1 MGRITKSRFWCA
13 RQFLRKENDMGGDS
27 GESTSGET
35 ENIEVSSEVSTNDC
49 NIEISDNE
57 IASAFDE
64 KVFFES
70 NGEINETVENDVSL
84 KSTESDIISEDEVS
98 DAFDENKENTDD
110 FVSEKVEN
118 HDYCDNNSNIENKE
132 VIGNNSENDAGKYDR
147 PTSYREGVRD
157 QVWENA
163 EDEHG
168 RVRDPVTGKYMSKE
182 QPWDMGHKPG
192 YEFSKHQES
201 AKERQISR
209 KEFLD
214 EHNNPDHYRPELP
227 SSNRSHKGE
236 SKTENYYSE
245 EE

>member
-1 MGRITKSRFWCA
+1 MSR
-13 RQFLRKENDMGGDS
+13 DS
-27 GESTSGET
+27 GENTSGET
-35 ENIEVSSEVSTNDC
+35 GNTEASNEVSTKDGKA
-49 NIEISDNE
+49 EITDNE

-64 KVFFES
+64 EVQQETNEVTNEVT
-70 NGEINETVENDVSL
+70 NGETNETAENDISSKSKEKDIISNDEISEAFDEEE
-84 KSTESDIISEDEVS
+84 KSTENLVSEKDES
-98 DAFDENKENTDD
+98 TENL
-110 FVSEKVEN
+110 VLEKVEN
-118 HDYCDNNSNIENKE
+118 KEYSDDNSTIENKE
-132 VIGNNSENDAGKYDR
+132 VPGKYDR

-163 EDEHG
+163 KDEHG
-168 RVRDPVTGKYMSKE
+168 RVRDPVTGRYMSKN

-192 YEFSKHQES
+192 YEFTKHQES

-245 EE
+245 EEQA

>member
-1 MGRITKSRFWCA
+1 MGR
-13 RQFLRKENDMGGDS
+13 DS
-27 GESTSGET
+27 GESTSGEIGS
-35 ENIEVSSEVSTNDC
+35 IEVSSEASSNDC
-49 NIEISDNE
+49 KIDITDNE

-64 KVFFES
+64 EVHCENK
-70 NGEINETVENDVSL
+70 GETNEPLEIEVSPKFKEN
-84 KSTESDIISEDEVS
+84 DIISEDEVS
-98 DAFDENKENTDD
+98 DVFDEKKGNTENL
-110 FVSEKVEN
+110 VSEKVEN
-118 HDYCDNNSNIENKE
+118 KDYCDDNLKIENTEIAEK
-132 VIGNNSENDAGKYDR
+132 NSVNVERKYDR

-163 EDEHG
+163 KDEYG
-168 RVRDPVTGKYMSKE
+168 RVRDPVTGKYMSKT

>member
-1 MGRITKSRFWCA
+1 
-13 RQFLRKENDMGGDS
+13 MGGDV
-27 GESTSGET
+27 GESASNEIG
-35 ENIEVSSEVSTNDC
+35 NVEVQSEESTNDY
-49 NIEISDNE
+49 NIEITDNE
-57 IASAFDE
+57 IAVAFDEEIPSEKNEEINETSENDIFPKSKENDIISTDEVSEAFDE
-64 KVFFES
+64 K
-70 NGEINETVENDVSL
+70 NEN
-84 KSTESDIISEDEVS
+84 SD
-98 DAFDENKENTDD
+98 NL
-110 FVSEKVEN
+110 VSEKVEN
-118 HDYCDNNSNIENKE
+118 YEYSRDNSIIENRE
-132 VIGNNSENDAGKYDR
+132 IFGNNRENDAGKYDR
-147 PTSYREGVRD
+147 PTNYREGIRD

-163 EDEHG
+163 KDEHG
-168 RVRDPVTGKYMSKE
+168 RVRDPITGKYMSKD

-209 KEFLD
+209 KQFLD

>member
-1 MGRITKSRFWCA
+1 
-13 RQFLRKENDMGGDS
+13 MGGDV
-27 GESTSGET
+27 GESTSNEIG
-35 ENIEVSSEVSTNDC
+35 NVEVQSEESTNDY
-49 NIEISDNE
+49 NIEITDNE
-57 IASAFDE
+57 IAVAFDE
-64 KVFFES
+64 EVPSEKNE
-70 NGEINETVENDVSL
+70 EINENSENDIFS
-84 KSTESDIISEDEVS
+84 KSKENDIISTDEVS
-98 DAFDENKENTDD
+98 EAFNEKNENSDNL
-110 FVSEKVEN
+110 VSEKVEN
-118 HDYCDNNSNIENKE
+118 YEYSRDNSFIENRE
-132 VIGNNSENDAGKYDR
+132 IFGNNRENDAGKYDR
-147 PTSYREGVRD
+147 PTNYREGIRD

-163 EDEHG
+163 KDEHG
-168 RVRDPVTGKYMSKE
+168 RVRDPITGKYMSKD

-209 KEFLD
+209 KQFLD

>member
-1 MGRITKSRFWCA
+1 
-13 RQFLRKENDMGGDS
+13 MGGDV
-27 GESTSGET
+27 GESTSNEIG
-35 ENIEVSSEVSTNDC
+35 NVEVQSEESTNDY
-49 NIEISDNE
+49 NIEITDNE
-57 IASAFDE
+57 IAVAFDE
-64 KVFFES
+64 EVPSEKNE
-70 NGEINETVENDVSL
+70 EINENSENDIFS
-84 KSTESDIISEDEVS
+84 KSKENDIISTDEVS
-98 DAFDENKENTDD
+98 EAFNEKNENSDNL
-110 FVSEKVEN
+110 VSEKVEN
-118 HDYCDNNSNIENKE
+118 YEYSRDNSIIENRE
-132 VIGNNSENDAGKYDR
+132 IFGNNRENDAGKYDR
-147 PTSYREGVRD
+147 PTNYREGIRD

-163 EDEHG
+163 KDEHG
-168 RVRDPVTGKYMSKE
+168 RVRDPITGKYMSKD

-209 KEFLD
+209 KQFLD

>member
-1 MGRITKSRFWCA
+1 
-13 RQFLRKENDMGGDS
+13 MGGDS
-27 GESTSGET
+27 GEMENMEVSGEA
-35 ENIEVSSEVSTNDC
+35 STNEC
-49 NIEISDNE
+49 NIDITNSES
-57 IASAFDE
+57 ASAFDE
-64 KVFFES
+64 EVFYEK
-70 NGEINETVENDVSL
+70 NEEMNETLENDTSP
-84 KSTESDIISEDEVS
+84 KPIENDIISKDEVS
-98 DAFDENKENTDD
+98 EAFDEKKEDMESL
-110 FVSEKVEN
+110 VSEKVEN
-118 HDYCDNNSNIENKE
+118 KDYSDADSNKE
-132 VIGNNSENDAGKYDR
+132 NSETAGKYDR

-163 EDEHG
+163 KDEQG
-168 RVRDPVTGKYMSKE
+168 RVRDPVTGTHMSKD

-192 YEFSKHQES
+192 YEFTKHQES

-245 EE
+245 EK